1 MFKFNKESWF
11 GEILIDNKAIYYQIL
26 LASLFINFF
35 ALMSAFFVMTVYD
48 KVVPNSAIS
57 SLIALTIGMVIV
69 HIFDFILKMLRAYFI
84 DIAGQKLDDVVADR
98 LYSKISKHDQ
108 KILGESSASTVS
120 TIREFDT
127 FRDFF
132 TSSSMVLF
140 IDVPFMLVFIVILWF
155 IGGWVALV
163 PTLIAPIVIGGA
175 LLIQPNLKGMA
186 NSELLSKQGKLS
198 VLLELLTGHET
209 IRTVAGGNFLKKKWL
224 TAVSDQNKV
233 GVISK
238 VFANFATTFAQT
250 AVASSQTFIIFF
262 GVFLIASTDLTMGAL
277 VACVILSGR
286 TLSPL
291 VAVGGIL
298 TKINSAL
305 ASFKKI
311 DALMTAEAKDENF
324 SDDNVI
330 LLDKGSIEV
339 QNFTYENGDKS
350 VLDSVNVKIS
360 HGEKVGIIGPVGG
373 GKSTFLKAL
382 VGYHSV
388 GLGNIKIDSFD
399 INNIDSDT
407 LRNAIAYV
415 PQTIQLFS
423 GRIQDN
429 ITAGMEGCSN
439 EDIIRASKM
448 ANAHGFISS
457 LPGGYDCVLKE
468 GGNNLSGGQRQ
479 KIALARAFLRNPLI
493 AIFDEPTN
501 SLDGETENLMSQF
514 IQTEYKDT
522 TLILATHKLSLLQ
535 LVDRVLVIQDGK
547 IVADGPKEKIVQQAQ
562 PNQNNQKE
570 GG

>member
-1 MFKFNKESWF
+1 M
-11 GEILIDNKAIYYQIL
+11 
-26 LASLFINFF
+26 
-35 ALMSAFFVMTVYD
+35 
-48 KVVPNSAIS
+48 
-57 SLIALTIGMVIV
+57 
-69 HIFDFILKMLRAYFI
+69 
-84 DIAGQKLDDVVADR
+84 AD
-98 LYSKISKHDQ
+98 
-108 KILGESSASTVS
+108 
-120 TIREFDT
+120 
-127 FRDFF
+127 
-132 TSSSMVLF
+132 
-140 IDVPFMLVFIVILWF
+140 
-155 IGGWVALV
+155 
-163 PTLIAPIVIGGA
+163 
-175 LLIQPNLKGMA
+175 
-186 NSELLSKQGKLS
+186 SELLSKQGKLS

-311 DALMTAEAKDENF
+311 DALMTVEAKDENF

-330 LLDKGSIEV
+330 ILDKGNIEV
-339 QNFTYENGDKS
+339 QNFTFENGDKS
-350 VLDSVNVKIS
+350 VLNSVNVKIS

-388 GLGNIKIDSFD
+388 GLGNIKINSFD
-399 INNIDSDT
+399 INNIDSET
-407 LRNAIAYV
+407 LRKAIAYV

-439 EDIIRASKM
+439 EDIIIAAKM
-448 ANAHGFISS
+448 ANAHDFISS
-457 LPGGYDCVLKE
+457 LPGGYDCLLKE

-501 SLDGETENLMSQF
+501 SLDGETENLMCQF
-514 IQTEYKDT
+514 IREEYKDT
-522 TLILATHKLSLLQ
+522 TLILATHKLSLLS
-535 LVDRVLVIQDGK
+535 LVDRVIVIQDGK
-547 IVADGPKEKIVQQAQ
+547 VVADGPKEKIVQQAQ
-562 PNQNNQKE
+562 PSQATQKE
-570 GG
+570 EG

>member
-1 MFKFNKESWF
+1 MFKFNKDSWF
-11 GEILIDNKAIYYQIL
+11 WEILVDNKSIYYQIL

-84 DIAGQKLDDVVADR
+84 DIAGQKLDDVVAER

-108 KILGESSASTVS
+108 NVLGASSASTIS
-120 TIREFDT
+120 TVREFDT

-163 PTLIAPIVIGGA
+163 PTIIAPIVIGGA

-186 NSELLSKQGKLS
+186 DSELLSKQGKLS

-311 DALMTAEAKDENF
+311 NALMITQAKDENF

-330 LLDKGSIEV
+330 ILEKGHIEV
-339 QNFTYENGDKS
+339 KNFTFENDDRS

-382 VGYHSV
+382 VGYHTV

-399 INNIDSDT
+399 INNIDSET
-407 LRNAIAYV
+407 LREAIAYV
-415 PQTIQLFS
+415 PQTVQLFS

-439 EDIIRASKM
+439 EDIIGAAKM
-448 ANAHGFISS
+448 ANAHEFISS
-457 LPGGYDCVLKE
+457 LPGGYDSLLKE

-501 SLDGETENLMSQF
+501 SLDGETENLMKQF
-514 IQTEYKDT
+514 IQEKYKDT
-522 TLILATHKLSLLQ
+522 TLILATHKLSLLSI
-535 LVDRVLVIQDGK
+535 VDRVIVIQDGK
-547 IVADGPKEKIVQQAQ
+547 VVADGPKEKIVQQAQ
-562 PNQNNQKE
+562 SSQPSQKE
-570 GG
+570 ED

>member
-1 MFKFNKESWF
+1 MFKFNKDSWF
-11 GEILIDNKAIYYQIL
+11 WEILVDNKSIYYQIL

-84 DIAGQKLDDVVADR
+84 DIAGQKLDDVVAER

-108 KILGESSASTVS
+108 NVLGASSASTIS
-120 TIREFDT
+120 TVREFDT

-186 NSELLSKQGKLS
+186 DSELLSKQGKLS

-311 DALMTAEAKDENF
+311 NALMITQAKDENF

-330 LLDKGSIEV
+330 ILEKGHIEV
-339 QNFTYENGDKS
+339 KNFTFENDDRS

-382 VGYHSV
+382 VGYHTV

-399 INNIDSDT
+399 INNIDSET
-407 LRNAIAYV
+407 LREAIAYV
-415 PQTIQLFS
+415 PQTVQLFS

-439 EDIIRASKM
+439 EDIIGAAKM
-448 ANAHGFISS
+448 ANAHEFISS
-457 LPGGYDCVLKE
+457 LPGGYDSLLKE

-501 SLDGETENLMSQF
+501 SLDGETENLMKQF
-514 IQTEYKDT
+514 IQEKYKDT
-522 TLILATHKLSLLQ
+522 TLILATHKLSLLSI
-535 LVDRVLVIQDGK
+535 VDRVIVIQDGK
-547 IVADGPKEKIVQQAQ
+547 VVADGPKEKIVQQAQ
-562 PNQNNQKE
+562 SSQPSQKE
-570 GG
+570 ED

>member
-11 GEILIDNKAIYYQIL
+11 GEILIDNKGIYYQIL

-84 DIAGQKLDDVVADR
+84 DIAGQKLDDVVAER

-108 KILGESSASTVS
+108 KILGGSSASTIS
-120 TIREFDT
+120 TVREFDT

-175 LLIQPNLKGMA
+175 LLIQPNLRGMA

-224 TAVSDQNKV
+224 TAVSDQNKI

-330 LLDKGSIEV
+330 ALNKGNIEV

-373 GKSTFLKAL
+373 GKSSFLKAL

-399 INNIDSDT
+399 INNIDSET
-407 LRNAIAYV
+407 LRKAIAYV

-439 EDIIRASKM
+439 EDIIRAAKM
-448 ANAHGFISS
+448 ANSHDFISS

-479 KIALARAFLRNPLI
+479 KIALARAFLRKPLI

-501 SLDGETENLMSQF
+501 SLDGETESLMNQF
-514 IQTEYKDT
+514 IQKEYKDT

-535 LVDRVLVIQDGK
+535 LVDRVIVIQDGK
-547 IVADGPKEKIVQQAQ
+547 IVADGPKEKIVQQSQA
-562 PNQNNQKE
+562 NQNSQKE
-570 GG
+570 ES

>member
-1 MFKFNKESWF
+1 MFKFNKKSWF
-11 GEILIDNKAIYYQIL
+11 GEILVDNKSIYYQIL

-48 KVVPNSAIS
+48 KVIPNSAIS
-57 SLIALTIGMVIV
+57 SLVALTIGMVIV

-108 KILGESSASTVS
+108 KVLGASSASTVS

-186 NSELLSKQGKLS
+186 DSELLSKQGKLS

-311 DALMTAEAKDENF
+311 DALMTVEAKDENF
-324 SDDNVI
+324 SEDNVVV
-330 LLDKGSIEV
+330 LDKGNIEV
-339 QNFTYENGDKS
+339 QNFTFENDDKS
-350 VLDSVNVKIS
+350 VLNSVNIKIS

-388 GLGNIKIDSFD
+388 GLGNIKINSFD
-399 INNIDSDT
+399 INNIDSET
-407 LRNAIAYV
+407 LRKAIAYV

-439 EDIIRASKM
+439 EDIISAAKM
-448 ANAHGFISS
+448 ANAHDFISS
-457 LPGGYDCVLKE
+457 LPGGYDCLLKE
-468 GGNNLSGGQRQ
+468 SGNNLSGGQRQ

-501 SLDGETENLMSQF
+501 SLDGETENLMNQF
-514 IQTEYKDT
+514 IREQYKDT
-522 TLILATHKLSLLQ
+522 TLILATHKLSLLS
-535 LVDRVLVIQDGK
+535 LVDRVIVIQDGRV
-547 IVADGPKEKIVQQAQ
+547 VADGPKEKIVQQAQ
-562 PNQNNQKE
+562 PSQASQKE
-570 GG
+570 EE

>member
-1 MFKFNKESWF
+1 MFKFNKDSWF
-11 GEILIDNKAIYYQIL
+11 WEILVDNKSIYYQIL

-84 DIAGQKLDDVVADR
+84 DIAGQKLDDVVAER

-108 KILGESSASTVS
+108 NVLGDSSASTIS
-120 TIREFDT
+120 TVREFDT

-163 PTLIAPIVIGGA
+163 PTIIAPIVIGGA

-186 NSELLSKQGKLS
+186 DSELLSKQGKLS

-311 DALMTAEAKDENF
+311 NALMITQAKDENF

-330 LLDKGSIEV
+330 ILEKGHIEV
-339 QNFTYENGDKS
+339 KNFTFENDDRS

-382 VGYHSV
+382 VGYHTV

-399 INNIDSDT
+399 INNIDSET
-407 LRNAIAYV
+407 LREAIAYV
-415 PQTIQLFS
+415 PQTVQLFS

-439 EDIIRASKM
+439 EDIIGAAKM
-448 ANAHGFISS
+448 ANAHEFISS
-457 LPGGYDCVLKE
+457 LPGGYDSLLKE

-501 SLDGETENLMSQF
+501 SLDGETENLMKQF
-514 IQTEYKDT
+514 IQEKYKDT
-522 TLILATHKLSLLQ
+522 TLILATHKLSLLSI
-535 LVDRVLVIQDGK
+535 VDRVIVIQDGK
-547 IVADGPKEKIVQQAQ
+547 VVADGPKEKIVQQAQ
-562 PNQNNQKE
+562 SSQPSQKE
-570 GG
+570 ED